1 MSTAQTSTL
10 SGTWVANPVHSSIDF
25 AVRHN
30 GVSYFRGYFEGLE
43 GTLDATGP
51 EPVLEGGTK
60 VENISI
66 RVPDFFRGHLMGDE
80 FFDAENHP
88 DISFK
93 STRFQIG
100 DGNQVTVEGD
110 LTIRGTTKAVTATG
124 TLEGPQEHGMGTS
137 LGLDLETTINRFD
150 YGVSW
155 QAPPLVGSE
164 GTGLGEEVKIH
175 VIAEFDP
182 PK

>member
-1 MSTAQTSTL
+1 MSTAQQTAL
-10 SGTWVANPVHSSIDF
+10 SGIWVINPVHSSINW

-30 GVSYFRGYFEGLE
+30 GVSWFRGYFEGLE
-43 GTLDATGP
+43 GKLDATGP
-51 EPVLEGGTK
+51 EPVLEGSTK

-66 RVPDFFRGHLMGDE
+66 RTPDFFRGHLLGDE

-88 DISFK
+88 DITFK
-93 STRFQIG
+93 STRFQVG
-100 DGNQVTVEGD
+100 DDGKVTVEGD
-110 LTIRGTTKAVTATG
+110 LTIRGTTKSVTATG

-137 LGLDLETTINRFD
+137 VGLELETTVNRFD

-155 QAPPLVGSE
+155 QAPPLVGTQGS
-164 GTGLGEEVKIH
+164 GLGEEVKIN
-175 VIAEFDP
+175 VIVELDP